1 MSRNDN
7 LISQRNVA
15 QGGAATPAC
24 GDQHDSL
31 TNILN
36 GTASWAIDTAA
47 FRRPFLRTLESSTAS
62 VLRSHPANHEP
73 SCVTELNQI

>member
-36 GTASWAIDTAA
+36 GTASWALIRRRSDDHSSAHLRAA
-47 FRRPFLRTLESSTAS
+47 P
-62 VLRSHPANHEP
+62 LRSCARTRQTMNLAALPN
-73 SCVTELNQI
+73 